1 MKPRNKFQKQVAELA
16 IQLPT
21 ITDKQSQWAYTHLFN
36 ILPSATRKANTLVW
50 SVDTNGR
57 THGIKARP
65 PFAPI
70 AERNSPYIQN
80 GRGYLRILHTIA
92 YSPPS
97 KATK

>member
-21 ITDKQSQWAYTHLFN
+21 ITDKQSQWAYTHLFEH
-36 ILPSATRKANTLVW
+36 IAKRNTKGEHTCLECGHQW
-50 SVDTNGR
+50 TDTQHKGK
-57 THGIKARP
+57 TAICPHCGAKLTIHT
-65 PFAPI
+65 
-70 AERNSPYIQN
+70 ERQ
-80 GRGYLRILHTIA
+80 RVFKDIA

>member
-21 ITDKQSQWAYTHLFN
+21 ITDKQSQWAYTHLFEH
-36 ILPSATRKANTLVW
+36 IAKRNTKGEHTCL
-50 SVDTNGR
+50 
-57 THGIKARP
+57 KARP

-80 GRGYLRILHTIA
+80 VRGYLRILHTIA

>member
-21 ITDKQSQWAYTHLFN
+21 ITDKQSQWAYTHLFEHIAKRN
-36 ILPSATRKANTLVW
+36 TKGEHTCLECGHQWTDTRHKGKT
-50 SVDTNGR
+50 T
-57 THGIKARP
+57 IC
-65 PFAPI
+65 PI

-80 GRGYLRILHTIA
+80 VRGYLEILHTIA
-92 YSPPS
+92 YLPPS